1 MGIAKFIEPMSK
13 KYIAHAEYNKI
24 PVTTL
29 RKLMD
34 QGHPMRLLC
43 IVPMRMDVLFSDFKN
58 QGYDSMQKL
67 DFTQK

>member
-1 MGIAKFIEPMSK
+1 
-13 KYIAHAEYNKI
+13 
-24 PVTTL
+24 
-29 RKLMD
+29 
-34 QGHPMRLLC
+34 MRLLC

>member
-1 MGIAKFIEPMSK
+1 MGIAKLIEPMSK

-43 IVPMRMDVLFSDFKN
+43 IVPMRMDVLFFDFKN

>member
-1 MGIAKFIEPMSK
+1 MGIAKLIEPMSK

-34 QGHPMRLLC
+34 
-43 IVPMRMDVLFSDFKN
+43 
-58 QGYDSMQKL
+58 
-67 DFTQK
+67 